1 VVLLGQSPT
10 CDGLGK
16 RYGDAIRMSR
26 IARVSSLENRI
37 FYEDHSAQNI
47 RTLMVAG
54 NPHLFEIVIHGG
66 S

>member
-1 VVLLGQSPT
+1 
-10 CDGLGK
+10 
-16 RYGDAIRMSR
+16 MSR

-37 FYEDHSAQNI
+37 SYDDHSLVEDEEAGERAQII
-47 RTLMVAG
+47 RTPMVAR